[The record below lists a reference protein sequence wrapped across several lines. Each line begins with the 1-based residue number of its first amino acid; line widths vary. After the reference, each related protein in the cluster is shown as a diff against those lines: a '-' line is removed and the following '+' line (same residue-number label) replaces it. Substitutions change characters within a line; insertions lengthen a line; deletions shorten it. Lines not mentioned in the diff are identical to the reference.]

1 MKNEMLM
8 DIAKH
13 LISLLD
19 IEKITDVS
27 FASIKDDDGTKR
39 LSIDIDYLDEE
50 EIISEIRL

>member
-1 MKNEMLM
+1 M

-27 FASIKDDDGTKR
+27 FTSTKYGDGTKR
-39 LSIDIDYLDEE
+39 LSIEIDYLDEE
-50 EIISEIRL
+50 VVK